1 MRGHSMVGIARAQRY
16 NPRRLPLTRLN
27 VLKGLTHLQRLALL
41 CLAVWVSTSHA
52 VSLGPIET
60 QSALYQKFQA
70 EIEISNLGEVD
81 PLQLRASL
89 ANAEDFERVGVE
101 RFFYLSELR
110 FEISPRGKQYVLEIT
125 SPRTITEPY
134 LDFVVELAWRGGR
147 MLRSYTVL
155 LDPPGRVNTA
165 RKAPAIVTQPKPAQ
179 PRRAESATRKG
190 RYYGPTVAN
199 DTMWKIGLATRA
211 NERIS
216 VYQQMM
222 AIKRLNPNA
231 YVDANINLLRR
242 GQMLLLPSVSQADSL
257 SHNEAVRQTNQE
269 STSWQAR
276 REVPA
281 ASLAKAE
288 APEGRLRIVTDP
300 GAQVAAAKAGT
311 DGTKATPAPV
321 AASLVSEPAEPVEPM
336 TVAELPAPLQAQ
348 VVALDNAIELRDQEI
363 AALQQQV
370 QAMQTE
376 LNRFAEQQVALPAAS
391 PFQRFLANWLPPLL
405 WLALVVALLLWIF
418 RRSQLTPA
426 QP

>member
-1 MRGHSMVGIARAQRY
+1 M
-16 NPRRLPLTRLN
+16 
-27 VLKGLTHLQRLALL
+27 THLQRFALL
-41 CLAVWVSTSHA
+41 CLAVWASTSHA
-52 VSLGPIET
+52 VSMGPIET

-81 PLQLRASL
+81 PLQLQASL
-89 ANAEDFERVGVE
+89 ASTEDFERVGVE

-110 FEISPRGKQYVLEIT
+110 FEISPRGKQYILEIT
-125 SPRTITEPY
+125 SPRTISEPY

-155 LDPPGRVNTA
+155 LDPPGWVNTA
-165 RKAPAIVTQPKPAQ
+165 RKAPAIVAQPKPAQ
-179 PRRAESATRKG
+179 PRRADSAPREG
-190 RYYGPTVAN
+190 RYYGPTAAN
-199 DTMWKIGLATRA
+199 DTMWKVGHATRA

-222 AIKRLNPNA
+222 AIKRLNPDA
-231 YVDANINLLRR
+231 YVDDNINLLKR

-276 REVPA
+276 REVPV
-281 ASLAKAE
+281 ASPAKVE
-288 APEGRLRIVTDP
+288 VPEGRLRIVTDT
-300 GAQVAAAKAGT
+300 GAQAAASQAEA
-311 DGTKATPAPV
+311 DRAAPAPTS
-321 AASLVSEPAEPVEPM
+321 AAALSEPEPAPLEPM

-348 VVALDNAIELRDQEI
+348 VRALDNAIEVRDQEI

-376 LNRFAEQQVALPAAS
+376 LNRFAEQQEPAPAAS
-391 PFQRFLANWLPPLL
+391 PLQRFLTNWLPPLL

-418 RRSQLTPA
+418 RRTQMTPA
-426 QP
+426 RP